1 MFRPALP
8 CARASLWAG
17 GLSALA
23 ALALSTS
30 AAVASPGYQP
40 DATKPS
46 ISLDADV
53 PGGVAVDQVSQN
65 VYVAELTSNL
75 VSVAP
80 GEVEQLSPTGA
91 PTANSPFGTGGED
104 LFVAVAVNPATQ
116 GIYAYQT
123 EGSTPVGHKGSS
135 KVSGFSSSGV
145 LGSSFST
152 TASSTETVGVDTSGR
167 FYYPNSTAGSVQV
180 FSPAGSLEDTIV
192 CSGCPG
198 GSFSE
203 PVAAAFDSTGSLYV
217 VDQAN
222 GRVIKLSPSAG
233 SYSYQSTLQAGA
245 GAVAVGID
253 PSSNDVFVGDL
264 SGGTYHVVAY
274 NASGTRFDDF
284 GAGLVSPSL
293 VQAANGQLAANETTH
308 DVYLTDPGGDR
319 LLVFERIA
327 SIPEP
332 IASVAVPSPVG
343 QVDAT
348 LRANVNP
355 KGHVLSDCH
364 FEYITDADF
373 QANGYANAKSIP
385 CPSLLGSPGST
396 PVSAKAGGLSPATGY
411 DYRILV
417 ASNGGSDESVS
428 QAFTTLPPLPPDAVA
443 TVANAITQTTATL
456 AGTVNP
462 HGGPI
467 SNCQFEF
474 ATEAAF
480 LEKGFT
486 GAGLK
491 ACSPTPSGTT
501 AVGVT
506 AKLTGL
512 LAGGAYRFRVVATN
526 NSGTAKGADK
536 AFTMLADTCQ
546 TNPAVCPPPSGGASQ
561 PPAQAPGTPP
571 VSTPPAAKRPL
582 KCKKGFK
589 KKRVHGK
596 LKCVKVKPKRHHG

>member
-1 MFRPALP
+1 MFRLALP
-8 CARASLWAG
+8 CMRAPHWAAV
-17 GLSALA
+17 LSALA
-23 ALALSTS
+23 ALVLSTS
-30 AAVASPGYQP
+30 TAAASPGYQP

-53 PGGVAVDQVSQN
+53 PVGVAVDQASQN

-75 VSVAP
+75 LSVAP
-80 GEVEQLSPTGA
+80 GEVEQLSASGV

-123 EGSTPVGHKGSS
+123 EGPTPVGHKGSS
-135 KVSGFSSSGV
+135 KINVFSSSGV
-145 LGSSFST
+145 LGSSFSPV
-152 TASSTETVGVDTSGR
+152 ASATGTVAADTSGR

-180 FSPAGSLEDTIV
+180 FSAAGNLEDTIV

-203 PVAAAFDSTGSLYV
+203 PVAAAFDSTGGLYV
-217 VDQAN
+217 VDQAD
-222 GRVIKLSPSAG
+222 GRVVKLSPSAG

-253 PSSNDVFVGDL
+253 PSSNDVFVGDF

-274 NASGTRFDDF
+274 NASGTQFDDF
-284 GAGLVSPSL
+284 AAGLVSPSV

-319 LLVFERIA
+319 LLVFERVA

-332 IASVAVPSPVG
+332 TASVAAPSPVG
-343 QVDAT
+343 QVEAT

-364 FEYITDADF
+364 FEYTTDADF
-373 QANGYANAKSIP
+373 QANGYANAKSIS
-385 CPSLLGSPGST
+385 CPSPLGGTEST
-396 PVSAKAGGLSPATGY
+396 AVSAKAGGLSPATGY
-411 DYRILV
+411 DYRIL
-417 ASNGGSDESVS
+417 ATSNGGSDESVS
-428 QAFTTLPPLPPDAVA
+428 QAFTTLPPLPPDAIA
-443 TVANAITQTTATL
+443 TAATAITQTTTTL
-456 AGTVNP
+456 TGTVNP

-467 SNCQFEF
+467 SNCRFEY

-480 LEKGFT
+480 LEKDFT
-486 GAGLK
+486 GASSK

-506 AKLTGL
+506 AKLTDL

-526 NSGTAKGADK
+526 NSGTAKGTDK
-536 AFTMLADTCQ
+536 TFTMAADTCQ

-561 PPAQAPGTPP
+561 PPAQAPVTPP
-571 VSTPPAAKRPL
+571 VSTPPTTL
-582 KCKKGFK
+582 KCRKGFK

-596 LKCVKVKPKRHHG
+596 LKCVKAKPRRHHG